1 MAISISAVIITFNEE
16 RNIERCIRSLRTIA
30 DEIIVLDSFSTDK
43 TVEICKNLDVEFI
56 QRAWEGYAASKNFLN
71 QQAKFEYILSLDAD
85 EEISEDLLKSLL
97 VLKNSDFT
105 GLGKVNR
112 LTNYCGKWIHHSGW
126 YPDWK
131 IRLFPKDQCQ
141 WVGDIV
147 HEELEVPKELVELE
161 LNGDLFH
168 YSYVNYEQH
177 RKRADHYSSL
187 TAQKY
192 VNQGKKVGVLS
203 PYLSCLAR
211 FFSMYVIKKG
221 FLDGYAG
228 FKIAQISG
236 LSNQFK
242 YKEVRRLNQEKIRK

>member
-16 RNIERCIRSLRTIA
+16 RNIERCIGSLQSVA

-43 TVEICKNLDVEFI
+43 TAEICTRLGVVFI
-56 QRAWEGYAASKNFLN
+56 QRKWEGYAASKNFVN

-85 EEISEDLLKSLL
+85 EEISEDLRKSLL

-147 HEELEVPKELVELE
+147 HEELEVPEDIEVID

-211 FFSMYVIKKG
+211 FFSMYVMKKG

-242 YKEVRRLNQEKIRK
+242 YKEVRRLNREKIKK

>member
-1 MAISISAVIITFNEE
+1 
-16 RNIERCIRSLRTIA
+16 
-30 DEIIVLDSFSTDK
+30 
-43 TVEICKNLDVEFI
+43 
-56 QRAWEGYAASKNFLN
+56 
-71 QQAKFEYILSLDAD
+71 
-85 EEISEDLLKSLL
+85 
-97 VLKNSDFT
+97 
-105 GLGKVNR
+105 
-112 LTNYCGKWIHHSGW
+112 
-126 YPDWK
+126 
-131 IRLFPKDQCQ
+131 
-141 WVGDIV
+141 
-147 HEELEVPKELVELE
+147 
-161 LNGDLFH
+161 
-168 YSYVNYEQH
+168 
-177 RKRADHYSSL
+177 L

>member
-1 MAISISAVIITFNEE
+1 MNKLSAVIITFNEE
-16 RNIERCIRSLRTIA
+16 LNIERCVLSLKPVA
-30 DEIIVLDSFSTDK
+30 DEIIVLDSFSTDN
-43 TVEICKNLDVEFI
+43 TAEICKNLGVVFM
-56 QRAWEGYAASKNFLN
+56 QRKWEGYAASKNFLN

-85 EEISEDLLKSLL
+85 EEVSDDLRKCLL
-97 VLKNSDFT
+97 EIKNSDFS
-105 GLGKVNR
+105 GIGKINR

-131 IRLFPKDQCQ
+131 IRLFPKDGSK
-141 WVGDIV
+141 WVGDLV
-147 HEELEVPKELVELE
+147 HEELEFAQELDELE
-161 LNGDLFH
+161 LKGDLFH

-192 VNQGKKVGVLS
+192 VNQGKKAGVLS
-203 PYLSCLAR
+203 PYLSCLGR

-236 LSNQFK
+236 LSNRFK
-242 YKEVRRLNQEKIRK
+242 YKEVRRLKREKSKK